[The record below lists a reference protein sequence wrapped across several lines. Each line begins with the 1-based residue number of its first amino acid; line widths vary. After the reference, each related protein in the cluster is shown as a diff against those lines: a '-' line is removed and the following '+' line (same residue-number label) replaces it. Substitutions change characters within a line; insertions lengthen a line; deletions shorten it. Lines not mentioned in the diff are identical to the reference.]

1 MIAAVAVAGTVA
13 VAVATGGAT
22 APASGQKVF
31 DAPGCLPVSYD
42 GPGRRPHYLLGRDCP
57 TPTPVIV
64 TAVSRRGGARRVVL
78 DGSRSFDPMGGRLT
92 EFSWALGPGPQ
103 RKGRRIVVTGWRAGP
118 HPVVLYVSNDT
129 GLTGTLAEVV
139 TVP

>member
-1 MIAAVAVAGTVA
+1 MAGTIAVAL
-13 VAVATGGAT
+13 ATGGAA

-31 DAPGCLPVSYD
+31 DAPGCRPRSYA
-42 GPGRRPHYLLGRDCP
+42 GPGRKPHYLLGRNCP

-64 TAVSRRGGARRVVL
+64 ASLSRRGGGWRVVL

-92 EFSWALGPGPQ
+92 EFSWALGPGPRHQ
-103 RKGRRIVVTGWRAGP
+103 GRRIVVTGWRAGP
-118 HPVVLYVSNDT
+118 HRVVLYVSNDS